1 MGDDVTDE
9 TAFAVL
15 QPGDVGIHVGLGP
28 SLAGVTVPDPSSL
41 ADLLDTLVALR
52 TAP

>member
-1 MGDDVTDE
+1 MSDDVTDE

-28 SLAGVTVPDPSSL
+28 SLAGVKVPDPSSL
-41 ADLLDTLVALR
+41 ANLLNTLVALR
-52 TAP
+52 TAA